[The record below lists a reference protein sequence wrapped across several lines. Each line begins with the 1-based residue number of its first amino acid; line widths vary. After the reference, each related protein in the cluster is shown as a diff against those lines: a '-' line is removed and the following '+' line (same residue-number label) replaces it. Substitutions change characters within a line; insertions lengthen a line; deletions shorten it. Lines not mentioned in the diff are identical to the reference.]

1 MGQIV
6 KEVHKIMM
14 TVLRGRKG
22 MESYPSG
29 IEGPCYSFAPGSF
42 MGGVDLSYV

>member
-14 TVLRGRKG
+14 TVLLWHRRAMSQLRPGVLHGRR
-22 MESYPSG
+22 SS
-29 IEGPCYSFAPGSF
+29 
-42 MGGVDLSYV
+42 